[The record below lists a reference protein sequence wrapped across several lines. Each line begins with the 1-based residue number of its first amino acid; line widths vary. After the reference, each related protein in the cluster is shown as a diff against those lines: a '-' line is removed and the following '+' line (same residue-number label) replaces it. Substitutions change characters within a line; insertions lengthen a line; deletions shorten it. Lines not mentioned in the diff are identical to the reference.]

1 MAFVLTGSPAV
12 LLDIDCRGLGRS
24 RETSKKASAV
34 EVRDDAGSIRV
45 ISGMHAGAI
54 HDSDQGWTGCLPR
67 ALLA

>member
-1 MAFVLTGSPAV
+1 M
-12 LLDIDCRGLGRS
+12 DIDCRGLGRS

-34 EVRDDAGSIRV
+34 EVRDDADSIRV

-54 HDSDQGWTGCLPR
+54 RDSDQGGTQCLSR